1 MEKTGTAILPL
12 HYGHP
17 PEKLFRR
24 MIILSGHLCD
34 LIIEKFGV
42 EDFLIRLSDP
52 FWFHSLSLAIGFD
65 WNSSGTTTST
75 LAAMKEH
82 FSQSDYGVKI
92 IGGKGSK
99 MSLISSEASSLEE
112 TGFVS
117 DTVKTDLLYKSK
129 TVAKVDQRL
138 LLDGY
143 DLYLHFII
151 TASNGKWSI
160 IQQGMN
166 NMNRMAR
173 RYHWF
178 YRGVNDF
185 INDNRSGISA
195 IRKEKD
201 VVDLSTSKSSEH
213 RDDIVSIL
221 KDNPTRFRELER
233 KPNQSTLFPSDNNRL
248 LDMNIRVDWNHM
260 RSIYERSPADFNELY
275 TMKGVGTSTMRA
287 LSYLAEVIFGSQPS
301 YKDPIKYSFA
311 LGGKD
316 GIPKPVNYEDYD
328 KCISFYSE
336 VLSDYRTGNRESIKI
351 AENLARNGFSFH

>member
-1 MEKTGTAILPL
+1 VEKTGTAILPL

-24 MIILSGHLCD
+24 MKILSGHLCD

-82 FSQSDYGVKI
+82 FSQTDYGVKI

-99 MSLISSEASSLEE
+99 MSLISSEASSLQQ

-129 TVAKVDQRL
+129 IVAKVDQRL

-151 TASNGKWSI
+151 ASSTGKWSI

-178 YRGVNDF
+178 YRGINDF

-195 IRKEKD
+195 IREEKD

-213 RDDIVSIL
+213 RDNIVSIL
-221 KDNPTRFRELER
+221 KDNPARFKELER
-233 KPNQSTLFPSDNNRL
+233 KPNQKTLFPSDNNRL

-336 VLSDYRTGNRESIKI
+336 VLSDYRTGNTESMKI
-351 AENLARNGFSFH
+351 AENLARNGFSFR